1 MKKIALTFILLI
13 TMGQSYGHED
23 KFLIEE
29 VASFDQPWS
38 MAFLPDG
45 NFLVTEK
52 PGKMFLMNQA
62 GETLS
67 EISGVPEVAYGGQG
81 GLGDIAIHPNFNENK
96 TVYVSFAEEGENDT
110 RGAVVIKATLDLS
123 EGGGALSNLKYIWR
137 QVPKVTGRGHYAHR
151 MAFSED
157 GYLFISSGDRQKFD
171 PAQDMTSNMGKI
183 IRLNDDGSIPA
194 DNPFYND
201 GGVAAEV
208 WSLGH
213 RNPLGIDFDVDGKLW
228 NIEMGPRGGDELNLV
243 LKGEDYGYPTV
254 SNGIHYNGSNI
265 PNHDTRPEFEEP
277 KEWWGDGYSIPVISP
292 SSFVIYQ
299 GNLFGD
305 WQGSGFIS
313 GLSSESLIRV
323 QFDGDSA
330 KEIERF
336 DMGRRIRS
344 VEEGPDG
351 ALWLLEDY
359 PRRQDTSKGRL
370 LRLTPHSH

>member
-81 GLGDIAIHPNFNENK
+81 GLGDVAIHPDFNENK
-96 TVYVSFAEEGENDT
+96 TVYVSFAEEGKNDT
-110 RGAVVIKATLDLS
+110 RGAVVIKATLDLT
-123 EGGGALSNLKYIWR
+123 EEGGALTNLEYIWR

-151 MAFSED
+151 MAFSRD

-183 IRLNDDGSIPA
+183 IRLNDDGSIPT

-213 RNPLGIDFDVDGKLW
+213 RNPLGIDFDADGKLW

-299 GNLFGD
+299 GDLFYD

>member
-67 EISGVPEVAYGGQG
+67 EINGVPEVAYGGQG

-213 RNPLGIDFDVDGKLW
+213 RNPLGIDFDADGKLW

>member
-23 KFLIEE
+23 KFLVEE

-81 GLGDIAIHPNFNENK
+81 GLGDVAIHPDFNENK

-110 RGAVVIKATLDLS
+110 RGAVVIKATLDLT
-123 EGGGALSNLKYIWR
+123 EEGGALTNLEYIWR

-151 MAFSED
+151 MAFSRD

-183 IRLNDDGSIPA
+183 IRLNDDGSIPT

-213 RNPLGIDFDVDGKLW
+213 RNPLGIDFDADGKLW

-299 GNLFGD
+299 GDLFYD

>member
-13 TMGQSYGHED
+13 TMGPSYGHED
-23 KFLIEE
+23 KFLVEE

-81 GLGDIAIHPNFNENK
+81 GLGDVAIHPDFNENK

-110 RGAVVIKATLDLS
+110 RGAVVIKATLDLT
-123 EGGGALSNLKYIWR
+123 EEGGALTNLEYIWR

-183 IRLNDDGSIPA
+183 IRLNDDGSIPT

-213 RNPLGIDFDVDGKLW
+213 RNPLGIDFDADGKLW

-299 GNLFGD
+299 GDLFYD

>member
-13 TMGQSYGHED
+13 TMSQSYGHED

-29 VASFDQPWS
+29 LASFDQPWS

-81 GLGDIAIHPNFNENK
+81 GLGDVAIHPDFNENK

-123 EGGGALSNLKYIWR
+123 EEGGALSNLEYIWR

-183 IRLNDDGSIPA
+183 IRLNDDGSIPT

-213 RNPLGIDFDVDGKLW
+213 RNPLGIDFDADGKLW

-299 GNLFGD
+299 GDLFDD

>member
-1 MKKIALTFILLI
+1 MKKIGLTFILLI

-23 KFLIEE
+23 KFLIDE

-110 RGAVVIKATLDLS
+110 RGAVVIKATLDLT
-123 EGGGALSNLKYIWR
+123 EEGGALTNLEYIWR

-151 MAFSED
+151 MAFSRD

-183 IRLNDDGSIPA
+183 IRLNDDGSIPT

-213 RNPLGIDFDVDGKLW
+213 RNPLGIDFDADGKLW

-299 GNLFGD
+299 GDLFYD

>member
-1 MKKIALTFILLI
+1 MKKIALTVILLI

-81 GLGDIAIHPNFNENK
+81 GLGDVAIHPDFNENK

-110 RGAVVIKATLDLS
+110 RGAVVIKATLDLT
-123 EGGGALSNLKYIWR
+123 EEGGALTNLEYIWR

-183 IRLNDDGSIPA
+183 IRLNDDGSIPT

-213 RNPLGIDFDVDGKLW
+213 RNPLGIDFDADGKLW

-299 GNLFGD
+299 GDLFYD

>member
-81 GLGDIAIHPNFNENK
+81 GLGDVAIHPDFNENK

-123 EGGGALSNLKYIWR
+123 EEGGALSNLEYIWR

-157 GYLFISSGDRQKFD
+157 GYLFVSSGDRQKFD

-183 IRLNDDGSIPA
+183 IRLNDDGSIPT

-213 RNPLGIDFDVDGKLW
+213 RNPLGIDFDADGKLW

-299 GNLFGD
+299 GDLFYD

-330 KEIERF
+330 KETERF

>member
-62 GETLS
+62 GETLT

-81 GLGDIAIHPNFNENK
+81 GLGDVAIHPDFNENK

-110 RGAVVIKATLDLS
+110 RGAVVIKATLDLT
-123 EGGGALSNLKYIWR
+123 EEGGALTNLEYIWR

-183 IRLNDDGSIPA
+183 IRLNDDGSIPT

-213 RNPLGIDFDVDGKLW
+213 RNPLGIDFDADGKLW

-277 KEWWGDGYSIPVISP
+277 KEWWGDGYSDPVISP

-299 GNLFGD
+299 GDLFDD

>member
-13 TMGQSYGHED
+13 TMSQSYGHED

-81 GLGDIAIHPNFNENK
+81 GLGDVAIHPDFNENK

-110 RGAVVIKATLDLS
+110 RGAVVIKAILDLT
-123 EGGGALSNLKYIWR
+123 EEGGALTTLEYIWR

-213 RNPLGIDFDVDGKLW
+213 RNPLGIDFDADGKLW

-299 GNLFGD
+299 GDLFDD

>member
-23 KFLIEE
+23 KFLVEE

-81 GLGDIAIHPNFNENK
+81 GLGDVAIHPDFNENK

-110 RGAVVIKATLDLS
+110 RGAVVIKATLDLTE
-123 EGGGALSNLKYIWR
+123 EGGVLTNLEYVWR

-183 IRLNDDGSIPA
+183 IRLNDDGSIPT

-213 RNPLGIDFDVDGKLW
+213 RNPLGIDFDADGKLW

-243 LKGEDYGYPTV
+243 LKGKDYGYPTV

-299 GNLFGD
+299 GDLFYD

>member
-81 GLGDIAIHPNFNENK
+81 GLGDVAIHPDFNENK
-96 TVYVSFAEEGENDT
+96 TVYVSFAEEGKNDT
-110 RGAVVIKATLDLS
+110 RGAVVIKATLDLT
-123 EGGGALSNLKYIWR
+123 EEGGALTNLEYIWR

-183 IRLNDDGSIPA
+183 IRLNDDGSIPT

-213 RNPLGIDFDVDGKLW
+213 RNPLGIDFDADGKLW

-277 KEWWGDGYSIPVISP
+277 KEWWGDGDSIPVISP

-299 GNLFGD
+299 GDLFYD

>member
-81 GLGDIAIHPNFNENK
+81 GLGDVAIHPDFNENK

-110 RGAVVIKATLDLS
+110 RGAVVIKATLDLT
-123 EGGGALSNLKYIWR
+123 EEGGALTNLEYIWR

-183 IRLNDDGSIPA
+183 IRLNDDGSIPT

-213 RNPLGIDFDVDGKLW
+213 RNPLGIDFDADGKLW

-277 KEWWGDGYSIPVISP
+277 KEWWGDGYSVPVISP

-299 GNLFGD
+299 GDLFYD

>member
-1 MKKIALTFILLI
+1 MIKTALTSLLLFFA
-13 TMGQSYGHED
+13 THSYSHD
-23 KFLIEE
+23 YPFVIEE
-29 VASFDQPWS
+29 MASLDQPWA
-38 MAFLPDG
+38 MTFLPDG

-52 PGKMFLMNQA
+52 PGKMLMMNQA
-62 GETLS
+62 GETLA

-81 GLGDIAIHPNFNENK
+81 GLGDVVIHPDFNENK
-96 TVYVSFAEEGENDT
+96 TVYISFAEEGENDT
-110 RGAVVIKATLDLS
+110 RGAAVVKAKLDLS
-123 EGGGALSNLKYIWR
+123 DEGVALTNLEYIWR

-183 IRLNDDGSIPA
+183 IRLNDDGSIPV
-194 DNPFYND
+194 DNPFYDD

-213 RNPLGIDFDVDGKLW
+213 RNPLGIDFDAEGKLW

-243 LKGEDYGYPTV
+243 IKGEDYGYPSV
-254 SNGIHYNGSNI
+254 SNGIHYNGDNI

-292 SSFVIYQ
+292 SSFVIYK
-299 GNLFGD
+299 GDLFND
-305 WQGSGFIS
+305 WTGSGFVS
-313 GLSSESLIRV
+313 GLSSQSIIRV
-323 QFDGDSA
+323 EFDGNSA
-330 KEIERF
+330 KEAERF

-370 LRLTPHSH
+370 LKLTPHIH

>member
-13 TMGQSYGHED
+13 TMGQSFGHED

-183 IRLNDDGSIPA
+183 IRLNDDGSIPT

-213 RNPLGIDFDVDGKLW
+213 RNPLGIDFDADGKLW

-277 KEWWGDGYSIPVISP
+277 KEWWGDGDSIPVISP
-292 SSFVIYQ
+292 SSFVIYE
-299 GNLFGD
+299 GDLFYD

>member
-67 EISGVPEVAYGGQG
+67 EISGVPEDAYGGQG
-81 GLGDIAIHPNFNENK
+81 GLGDVAIHPDFNENK

-183 IRLNDDGSIPA
+183 IRLNDDGSIPT

-213 RNPLGIDFDVDGKLW
+213 RNPLGIDFDADGKLW

-299 GNLFGD
+299 GDLFDD

-344 VEEGPDG
+344 VEEVPDG

-370 LRLTPHSH
+370 LRLEPHSH

>member
-23 KFLIEE
+23 KFLVEE

-38 MAFLPDG
+38 MAFLRDG

-81 GLGDIAIHPNFNENK
+81 GLGDVTIHPDFNENK

-123 EGGGALSNLKYIWR
+123 EEGGALSNLEYIWR

-183 IRLNDDGSIPA
+183 IRLNDDGSIPT

-213 RNPLGIDFDVDGKLW
+213 RNPLGIDFDADGKLW

-277 KEWWGDGYSIPVISP
+277 KEWWGDGYSVPVISP

-299 GNLFGD
+299 GDLFDD

>member
-81 GLGDIAIHPNFNENK
+81 GLGDVAIHPDFNENK

-110 RGAVVIKATLDLS
+110 RGAVVIKATLDLT
-123 EGGGALSNLKYIWR
+123 EEGGALTNLEYIWR

-171 PAQDMTSNMGKI
+171 PAQDMTSNMGII

-213 RNPLGIDFDVDGKLW
+213 RNPLGIDFDADGKLW

>member
-81 GLGDIAIHPNFNENK
+81 GLGDVAIHPDFNENK

-110 RGAVVIKATLDLS
+110 RGAVVIKATLDLT
-123 EGGGALSNLKYIWR
+123 EEGGALTNLEYIWR

-183 IRLNDDGSIPA
+183 IRLNDDGSIPR

-213 RNPLGIDFDVDGKLW
+213 RNPLGIDFDADGKLW

-277 KEWWGDGYSIPVISP
+277 KEWWGDGYSVPVISP

-299 GNLFGD
+299 GDLFDD

>member
-1 MKKIALTFILLI
+1 MKKITLTFILLI
-13 TMGQSYGHED
+13 TMGQSYAHED

-29 VASFDQPWS
+29 LASFDQPWS

-81 GLGDIAIHPNFNENK
+81 GLGDIAIHPDFNENK

-110 RGAVVIKATLDLS
+110 RGAVVIKATLDLT
-123 EGGGALSNLKYIWR
+123 EEGGALSNLEYIWR

-183 IRLNDDGSIPA
+183 IRLNDDGSIPT

-213 RNPLGIDFDVDGKLW
+213 RNPLGIDFDADGKLW

-299 GNLFGD
+299 GDLFYD

>member
-213 RNPLGIDFDVDGKLW
+213 RNPLGIDFDADGKLW

>member
-23 KFLIEE
+23 KFLVEE

-81 GLGDIAIHPNFNENK
+81 GLGDVAIHPDFNENK

-110 RGAVVIKATLDLS
+110 RGAVVIKATLDLT
-123 EGGGALSNLKYIWR
+123 EEGGALTNLEYIWR

-183 IRLNDDGSIPA
+183 IRLNDDGSIPT

-213 RNPLGIDFDVDGKLW
+213 RNPLGIDFDADGKLW

-243 LKGEDYGYPTV
+243 LKGKDYGYPTV

-299 GNLFGD
+299 GDLFYD

-370 LRLTPHSH
+370 LRLKPHSH

>member
-67 EISGVPEVAYGGQG
+67 ENSGVPEVAYGGQG

-183 IRLNDDGSIPA
+183 IRLNDDGSIPT

-213 RNPLGIDFDVDGKLW
+213 RNPLGIDFDADGKLW

>member
-29 VASFDQPWS
+29 LASFDQPWS

-62 GETLS
+62 GETIS

-81 GLGDIAIHPNFNENK
+81 GLGDVAIHPDFNENK

-123 EGGGALSNLKYIWR
+123 EEGGALSNLEYIWR

-213 RNPLGIDFDVDGKLW
+213 RNPLGIDFDADGKLW

-299 GNLFGD
+299 GDLFDD

>member
-13 TMGQSYGHED
+13 TMSQSYGHED

-29 VASFDQPWS
+29 LASFDQPWS

-81 GLGDIAIHPNFNENK
+81 GLGDVAIHPDFNENK

-110 RGAVVIKATLDLS
+110 RGAVVIKATLDLT
-123 EGGGALSNLKYIWR
+123 EEGGALSNLEYIWR

-213 RNPLGIDFDVDGKLW
+213 RNPLGIDFDADGKLW

-299 GNLFGD
+299 GDLFDD

>member
-81 GLGDIAIHPNFNENK
+81 GLGDVAIHPDFNENK

-110 RGAVVIKATLDLS
+110 RGAVVIKAILDLT
-123 EGGGALSNLKYIWR
+123 EEGGALTNLEYIWR

-151 MAFSED
+151 MAFSRD

-183 IRLNDDGSIPA
+183 IRLNDDGSIPT

-213 RNPLGIDFDVDGKLW
+213 RNPLGIDFDADGKLW

-299 GNLFGD
+299 GDLFYD

>member
-81 GLGDIAIHPNFNENK
+81 GLGDVAIHPDFNENK

-110 RGAVVIKATLDLS
+110 RGAVVIKATLDLT
-123 EGGGALSNLKYIWR
+123 EEGGALTNLEYIWR

-183 IRLNDDGSIPA
+183 IRLNDDGSIPT

-213 RNPLGIDFDVDGKLW
+213 RNPLGIDFDADGKLW

-299 GNLFGD
+299 GDLFYD

>member
-23 KFLIEE
+23 KFLVEE

-81 GLGDIAIHPNFNENK
+81 GLGDVAIHPDFNENK

-110 RGAVVIKATLDLS
+110 RGAVVIKATLDLT
-123 EGGGALSNLKYIWR
+123 EEGGALTNLEYIWR

-213 RNPLGIDFDVDGKLW
+213 RNPLGIDFDADGKLW

-299 GNLFGD
+299 GDLFDD

>member
-1 MKKIALTFILLI
+1 MKKITLTFILLI
-13 TMGQSYGHED
+13 TMGHSYGHED
-23 KFLIEE
+23 KFLVEE
-29 VASFDQPWS
+29 LASFDQPWS

-81 GLGDIAIHPNFNENK
+81 GLGDVAIHPDFNENK

-110 RGAVVIKATLDLS
+110 RGAVVIKATLNLS
-123 EGGGALSNLKYIWR
+123 EEGGALTNLEYIWR

-171 PAQDMTSNMGKI
+171 PAQDMTSSMGKI

-213 RNPLGIDFDVDGKLW
+213 RNPLGIDFDADGKLW

-299 GNLFGD
+299 GDLFDD

-330 KEIERF
+330 KETERF

>member
-123 EGGGALSNLKYIWR
+123 EEGGALSNLEYIWR

-213 RNPLGIDFDVDGKLW
+213 RNPLGIDFDADGKLW

-299 GNLFGD
+299 GDLFDD

>member
-1 MKKIALTFILLI
+1 MKKITLTLILLI
-13 TMGQSYGHED
+13 TMGQSYAHED

-29 VASFDQPWS
+29 LASFDQPWS

-81 GLGDIAIHPNFNENK
+81 GLGDIAIHPDFNENK

-110 RGAVVIKATLDLS
+110 RGAVVIKATLDLT
-123 EGGGALSNLKYIWR
+123 EEGGALSNLEYIWR

-299 GNLFGD
+299 GDLFYD

>member
-23 KFLIEE
+23 KFLVEE

-81 GLGDIAIHPNFNENK
+81 GLGDVAIHPDFNENK

-110 RGAVVIKATLDLS
+110 RGAVVIKATLDLT
-123 EGGGALSNLKYIWR
+123 EEGGALTNLEYIWR

-183 IRLNDDGSIPA
+183 IRLNDDGSIPT

-213 RNPLGIDFDVDGKLW
+213 RNPLGIDFDADGKLW

-277 KEWWGDGYSIPVISP
+277 KEWWGDGYSVPVISP

-299 GNLFGD
+299 GDLFDD

>member
-23 KFLIEE
+23 KFLVEE

-81 GLGDIAIHPNFNENK
+81 GLGDVAIHPDFNENK

-110 RGAVVIKATLDLS
+110 RGAVVIKATLDLT
-123 EGGGALSNLKYIWR
+123 EEGGALSNLEYIWR

-183 IRLNDDGSIPA
+183 IRLNDDGSIPT

-213 RNPLGIDFDVDGKLW
+213 RNPLGIDFDADGKLW

-277 KEWWGDGYSIPVISP
+277 KEWWGDGDSIPVISP

-299 GNLFGD
+299 GDLFYD

>member
-23 KFLIEE
+23 KFLVEE

-81 GLGDIAIHPNFNENK
+81 GLGDVAIHPDFNENK

-110 RGAVVIKATLDLS
+110 RGAVVIKATLDLT
-123 EGGGALSNLKYIWR
+123 EEGGALTNLEYIWR

-157 GYLFISSGDRQKFD
+157 GYLFISSGDRQKLD

-183 IRLNDDGSIPA
+183 IRLNDDGSIPT

-213 RNPLGIDFDVDGKLW
+213 RNPLGIDFDADGKLW

-277 KEWWGDGYSIPVISP
+277 KEWWGDGDSIPVISP

-299 GNLFGD
+299 GDLFYD

>member
-1 MKKIALTFILLI
+1 MKNIALTFILLI

-29 VASFDQPWS
+29 VSSFDQPWS

-81 GLGDIAIHPNFNENK
+81 GLGDVAIHPDFNENK

-110 RGAVVIKATLDLS
+110 RGAVVIKATLDLT
-123 EGGGALSNLKYIWR
+123 EEGGALTNLEYIWR

-151 MAFSED
+151 MAFSRD

-183 IRLNDDGSIPA
+183 IRLNDDGSIPT

-213 RNPLGIDFDVDGKLW
+213 RNPLGIDFDADGKLW

-299 GNLFGD
+299 GDLFYD